1 MGLYRVS
8 VRWNSGVVDAYTI
21 DFLVIEADTA
31 DEARSLAVAAYDPS
45 EVYPPDEYEI
55 IALNGNRV
63 HHVYTLNTAT
73 AASVMGRITSERKAA
88 SSAVNGRKGGR
99 PKKQPKPNGPVD

>member
-1 MGLYRVS
+1 MGLYRVA
-8 VRWNSGVVDAYTI
+8 VRWNGMV
-21 DFLVIEADTA
+21 DFLVVEADTA

-45 EVYPPDEYEI
+45 EIYPPDEYEI
-55 IALNGNRV
+55 IELNGRV

-99 PKKQPKPNGPVD
+99 PKKQPTP